1 MGGEINRKL
10 SIADV
15 IAMKERLKELAKNG
29 KTFSVRD
36 IIAMKNDMINGKMQV
51 SDNVAERLKRPVP
64 MAQPPVSSSNGVIS
78 SSPVHPHMI
87 RDKLPRGNWQPNRPA

>member
-1 MGGEINRKL
+1 MFSSPGSQNNRKL

-36 IIAMKNDMINGKMQV
+36 IIAMKNDLINRV
-51 SDNVAERLKRPVP
+51 VTNSTL
-64 MAQPPVSSSNGVIS
+64 
-78 SSPVHPHMI
+78 
-87 RDKLPRGNWQPNRPA
+87 